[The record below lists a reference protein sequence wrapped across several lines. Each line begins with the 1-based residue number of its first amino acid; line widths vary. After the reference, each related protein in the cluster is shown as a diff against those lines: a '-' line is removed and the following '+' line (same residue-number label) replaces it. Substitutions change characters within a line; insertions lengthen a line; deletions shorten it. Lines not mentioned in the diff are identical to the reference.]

1 MTDIVESLKEWA
13 RERGEVGAQRIDVL
27 VPKAWLEIES
37 LRKEVT
43 SWKDLYECTSAKD
56 KALIETLGKQVEEW
70 KARWSQEN
78 SEHAETIAAAKH
90 EIAELE
96 KERDEWKESAIN
108 GGNAGYLREKV
119 AELEKDLD
127 TERRLSFRTQVGIL
141 EESIETCKVTEQMY

>member
-1 MTDIVESLKEWA
+1 MTDIVELLRNAEFGSDGYSLLMMRSA
-13 RERGEVGAQRIDVL
+13 DL
-27 VPKAWLEIES
+27 IES

-56 KALIETLGKQVEEW
+56 KALIETLSKQVEEW

-96 KERDEWKESAIN
+96 KERGYDPVTISETTMNKYHNSVINECINKLKE
-108 GGNAGYLREKV
+108 LKR
-119 AELEKDLD
+119 
-127 TERRLSFRTQVGIL
+127 
-141 EESIETCKVTEQMY
+141 

>member
-1 MTDIVESLKEWA
+1 MSDIVERI
-13 RERGEVGAQRIDVL
+13 REVEAVWDRGESTRRYNAEDLIVL

-96 KERDEWKESAIN
+96 KERGYDPVTISETTMNKYRNAVIDECIDIAMESN
-108 GGNAGYLREKV
+108 
-119 AELEKDLD
+119 
-127 TERRLSFRTQVGIL
+127 SP
-141 EESIETCKVTEQMY
+141 VTEMTELKR

>member
-1 MTDIVESLKEWA
+1 MSDIVERI
-13 RERGEVGAQRIDVL
+13 REVEAVWDRGESTRRYNAEDLIVL

-96 KERDEWKESAIN
+96 KERGYDPVTISETTMNKYHNSVINKCINKLKE
-108 GGNAGYLREKV
+108 LKR
-119 AELEKDLD
+119 
-127 TERRLSFRTQVGIL
+127 
-141 EESIETCKVTEQMY
+141 

>member
-1 MTDIVESLKEWA
+1 MSDIVERI
-13 RERGEVGAQRIDVL
+13 REVEAVWDRGESTRRYNAEDLIVL

-90 EIAELE
+90 EIA
-96 KERDEWKESAIN
+96 
-108 GGNAGYLREKV
+108 
-119 AELEKDLD
+119 
-127 TERRLSFRTQVGIL
+127 
-141 EESIETCKVTEQMY
+141 

>member
-96 KERDEWKESAIN
+96 KERGYDPVTISETTMNKYHNSVINKCINKLKE
-108 GGNAGYLREKV
+108 LKR
-119 AELEKDLD
+119 
-127 TERRLSFRTQVGIL
+127 
-141 EESIETCKVTEQMY
+141 

>member
-96 KERDEWKESAIN
+96 KERGYDPVTISETTMNKYHNSVINECINKLKE
-108 GGNAGYLREKV
+108 LKR
-119 AELEKDLD
+119 
-127 TERRLSFRTQVGIL
+127 
-141 EESIETCKVTEQMY
+141 